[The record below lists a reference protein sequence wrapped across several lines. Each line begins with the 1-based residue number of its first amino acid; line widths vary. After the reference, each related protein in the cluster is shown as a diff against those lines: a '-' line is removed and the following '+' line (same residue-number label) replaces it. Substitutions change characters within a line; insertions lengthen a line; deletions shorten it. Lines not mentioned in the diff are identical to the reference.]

1 MESKTNDIMLKVSG
15 MSTFYGKAQILFSL
29 AFEISRG
36 EVVVLLGRNGAGKT
50 TTFKSIMGIVPPK
63 SGQIRYKDQ
72 AIEKLPPFK
81 TCALGLGYVPED
93 RRIFRGLTILENLEV
108 GKQPTRKGYEP
119 WTPERLFEL
128 FPNLAERRNQA
139 GGTLSGGEQQMLTIA
154 RTLMGNP
161 EMIILDEPSEGLAPV
176 IVDQLAITIEKLKN
190 QGVSILLAEQ
200 NLNFA
205 RFICSRAYII
215 YQGTVCHES
224 SIATLSEE
232 EYEKYCSI
240 SSENV

>member
-1 MESKTNDIMLKVSG
+1 METQANGIILQVNQLN
-15 MSTFYGKAQILFSL
+15 TFYGKAQILFNL
-29 AFEISRG
+29 GFEIRQG

-63 SGQIRYKDQ
+63 SGDIVYKGLSI
-72 AIEKLPPFK
+72 ARLPPFK

-93 RRIFRGLTILENLEV
+93 RRIFSGLTILENLEV
-108 GKQPTRKGYEP
+108 GKQPARRGLEA
-119 WTPERLFEL
+119 WTPERLFDL
-128 FPNLAERRNQA
+128 FPNLDERRNQA

-176 IVDQLAITIEKLKN
+176 IVDQLADTIQTLKDA
-190 QGVSILLAEQ
+190 GVAILLAEQ

-205 RFICSRAYII
+205 KFICDRAYII
-215 YQGTVCHES
+215 YQGSVCHES
-224 SIATLSEE
+224 TIDNLSAEA
-232 EYEKYCSI
+232 YEKYCAL
-240 SSENV
+240 